1 VRRGIGLLCR
11 DLCGKKKK
19 TNPAE
24 YKQIVP
30 DPKQEGGTIVE
41 EDLIKLLDLQTV
53 DHRINQLRRDKGDY
67 PKRIEALE
75 EALQEAEEILQ
86 TQQDRIAELKKM
98 GRHYERELAQANEA
112 LKSHE
117 ARLYEVKTNKEY
129 DALQH
134 EIEAWQDSVDQNETS
149 LVETMTELEEL
160 TVGIEEEAES
170 SEEARQARRAEIE
183 SLKSKLD
190 VIETQTEQEQQARE
204 KLTQGVKP
212 RLLAGYERIRKA
224 KGDAVARVT
233 RQACGGCFTRLPP
246 QLMAELRKRSR
257 IIHCENCG
265 RMLVWDERST

>member
-1 VRRGIGLLCR
+1 M
-11 DLCGKKKK
+11 
-19 TNPAE
+19 
-24 YKQIVP
+24 
-30 DPKQEGGTIVE
+30 E
-41 EDLIKLLDLQTV
+41 EDLIKLLDLQSV

-67 PKRIEALE
+67 PKRVEVLE
-75 EALQEAEEILQ
+75 EALQEAEELLQ
-86 TQQDRIAELKKM
+86 TQQDRVAELKKM

-134 EIEAWQDSVDQNETS
+134 EIEAWRDSVDQNETS

-160 TVGIEEEAES
+160 TARIEEEAAA
-170 SEEARQARRAEIE
+170 SEEEKQARRAEIE

-190 VIETQTEQEQQARE
+190 VIETQIEQEQQARE
-204 KLTQGVKP
+204 KLTHGVKP
-212 RLLAGYERIRKA
+212 RLLAVYERIRKA
-224 KGDAVARVT
+224 KGDAMARVT

-246 QLMAELRKRSR
+246 QFVAELRKRKR